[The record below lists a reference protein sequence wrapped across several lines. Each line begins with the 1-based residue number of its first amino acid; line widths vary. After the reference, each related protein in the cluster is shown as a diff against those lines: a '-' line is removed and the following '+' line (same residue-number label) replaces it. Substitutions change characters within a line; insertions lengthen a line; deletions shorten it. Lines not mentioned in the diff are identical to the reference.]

1 VGPKQGHWD
10 AARVVKKKW
19 LRSYFWPKSSDSCQC
34 FTFDIFLSPSSLL
47 AFQCDSSTFEC
58 FFPNKDTFA
67 SLYTTKI
74 WMFNWF
80 QGKMSR
86 CRISIL
92 KNLKVRVGFQCSGG
106 QDVDILVLAHKRGHD
121 EGPPRC
127 GDLKWPSMGPIKCF
141 SVCSYRKI
149 LEWRLFKSFYVK
161 TFNTSWPAVCRMGCN
176 YILSCPTHALA
187 DGVNHISLFWVFSW
201 QCDHLSIPD
210 APRLPNMVSALILVL
225 LWKWNQIVVKQ
236 SWDSK
241 SPKQWIQVW
250 LMIITDFLSPM
261 DCFTSSYPY
270 LFTWNVTLY
279 KILLW

>member
-1 VGPKQGHWD
+1 MLQ
-10 AARVVKKKW
+10 
-19 LRSYFWPKSSDSCQC
+19 KS
-34 FTFDIFLSPSSLL
+34 TLIFSRLISS
-47 AFQCDSSTFEC
+47 
-58 FFPNKDTFA
+58 
-67 SLYTTKI
+67 
-74 WMFNWF
+74 
-80 QGKMSR
+80 GR
-86 CRISIL
+86 
-92 KNLKVRVGFQCSGG
+92 

-149 LEWRLFKSFYVK
+149 LERRLFKSFYVK

-187 DGVNHISLFWVFSW
+187 DGVNHISLFWVFFLTMWS
-201 QCDHLSIPD
+201 SINTRCTPS
-210 APRLPNMVSALILVL
+210 LPNMVSALILVL
-225 LWKWNQIVVKQ
+225 LWKWNQIVMKH

-250 LMIITDFLSPM
+250 LMIITDFLGPM

-279 KILLW
+279 KILLWLKFDEIPSKVCHSPRTYHTHRKEVSQAFDPTLEEGIKQ